1 MNPPENLTC
10 SECGRKVK
18 SLPTILDYKGE
29 EVFVFDP
36 VVCKSCLEKLCEN
49 YSTECANCG

>member
-29 EVFVFDP
+29 EVFVFYP
-36 VVCKSCLEKLCEN
+36 VVC
-49 YSTECANCG
+49 